1 MKLTVGVDDDGATIT
16 ATAHGYHGVPGP
28 DQLGQLLAELVVTAL
43 TGPHSPDTSPAQP
56 RPVVNSVGRAGCRWG
71 SSAGDPVAPQ
81 LSAVPA
87 RAAGAVDPMI
97 AEAVVAA
104 DALADAGRDELR
116 RAAYA
121 MFDAGRTVA
130 QVAVSLHLDRD
141 TVRDWKR
148 GARQP

>member
-16 ATAHGYHGVPGP
+16 ATAHGYHGVPEP
-28 DQLGQLLAELVVTAL
+28 ERVGQLLAELVVTAL
-43 TGPHSPDTSPAQP
+43 TGPPDPDTHPARL
-56 RPVVNSVGRAGCRWG
+56 RPVG
-71 SSAGDPVAPQ
+71 P
-81 LSAVPA
+81 PA
-87 RAAGAVDPMI
+87 RPAGAVDPMI

-104 DALADAGRDELR
+104 DALAGAGQDELR

-141 TVRDWKR
+141 TVRDWKL